1 MPIALTEEMQT
12 ALNNSL
18 NDRLPCLV
26 ATASAAGMPDVSYR
40 GSIIAFDDQHI
51 AFWERVKGETLANI
65 EENPQAVV
73 LYRNPQTRIGWRFY
87 GTAQVLKDGVTR
99 EAIME
104 RVHPFELA
112 QDPDR
117 RGYAIL
123 IRVDRVRQGNDVIMD
138 RDSRTPSHP
147 CAWVAVVS

>member
-1 MPIALTEEMQT
+1 MPIALTEDMQT

-26 ATASAAGMPDVSYR
+26 ATASASGMPDVSYR
-40 GSIIAFDDQHI
+40 GSIVAFDDEHI

-65 EENPQAVV
+65 EENPQAVIF
-73 LYRNPQTRIGWRFY
+73 YRNPQTRIGWRFY
-87 GTAQVLKDGVTR
+87 GTAEVLKDGDVR
-99 EAIME
+99 DAIME

-117 RGYAIL
+117 IGYAIL
-123 IRVDRVRQGNDVIMD
+123 MRVDRVRQGNDVIME
-138 RDSRTPSHP
+138 R
-147 CAWVAVVS
+147 